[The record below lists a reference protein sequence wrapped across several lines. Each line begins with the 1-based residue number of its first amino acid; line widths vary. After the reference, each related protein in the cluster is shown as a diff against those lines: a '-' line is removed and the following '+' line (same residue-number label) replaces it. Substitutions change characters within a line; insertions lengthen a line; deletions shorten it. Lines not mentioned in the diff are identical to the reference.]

1 MAGMSVST
9 GLISGMDTGSL
20 ITQLMQIE
28 ANPQTML
35 KTRLNDTQADATAY
49 RAVNTK
55 FDALRT
61 AAEALTKT
69 AAWAAAKATSSAPT
83 VTATAGADATP
94 GSLTFNVTALAANHS
109 VLSAGTWATTTTAF
123 GLAAPLTVT
132 KGGVTTSIALKSG
145 ATLAD
150 AVSAI
155 NASNTGLTAT
165 AVSTST
171 GYRLQVASTTT
182 GESSAFSLASA
193 GETTPQFKLLTQGTN
208 AKIHVGDATT
218 GYDAVSSTNTFS
230 ELMRGTPIT
239 VSQTG
244 GPVTVSVASDPDA
257 VATAVQTM
265 VTAANAVLT
274 SIKGYTSTA
283 PGSTAV
289 LKGDSTLRGLTSQVL
304 DAVGYAIGKG
314 SAATAGLQLTRD
326 GALTFDKTVFVAKL
340 QSDPALVQRLV
351 NGTAASDVDG
361 IAGNTDDV
369 AAVPGVAQR
378 LLALAKKAT
387 DTTGGTLTLLAKSQD
402 AAASTLQDQIA
413 DWDTRLALRKDNLT
427 KQFTAMETA
436 LGTLQN
442 QASWLSSQISSLP
455 SWSASNS

>member
-20 ITQLMQIE
+20 ISQLMQIE
-28 ANPQTML
+28 ANPQTLL
-35 KTRLNDTQADATAY
+35 KTRLKGTQDDATAY

-61 AAEALTKT
+61 AAEALTKVT
-69 AAWAAAKATSSAPT
+69 AWAAAKATSSATT
-83 VTATAGADATP
+83 VTATAGGDATP
-94 GSLTFNVTALAANHS
+94 GSLTFNVTSLAANHS
-109 VLSAGTWATTTTAF
+109 VLSATSWQKTTDAFTLASPLVLTDTATGT
-123 GLAAPLTVT
+123 T
-132 KGGVTTSIALKSG
+132 KQIALKTG

-155 NASNTGLTAT
+155 NGSNTGLTAT
-165 AVSTST
+165 AVKTDT
-171 GYRLQVASTTT
+171 GYRLQVGSTTT
-182 GESSAFSLASA
+182 GEASAFSLAST
-193 GETTPQFKLLTQGTN
+193 GEATPQFKLLTQGTN
-208 AKIHVGDATT
+208 AKIHVGDQTT
-218 GYDAVSSTNTFS
+218 GYDAVSPTNTFS

-239 VSQTG
+239 VSQAG

-257 VATAVQTM
+257 VATAVQSM

-304 DAVGYAIGKG
+304 DAVSYAIGNG

-326 GALTFDKTVFVAKL
+326 GALTFDKSVFVTKL
-340 QSDPALVQRLV
+340 QSDPATVQRLV

-361 IAGNTDDV
+361 IPGSSDDV

-378 LLALAKKAT
+378 LLALAKNAT
-387 DTTGGTLTLLAKSQD
+387 DTTGGALTLLAKSQD
-402 AAASTLQDQIA
+402 TAAGALTDQIA
-413 DWDTRLALRKDNLT
+413 AWDIRLALRKNNLT
-427 KQFTAMETA
+427 RQFTAMEKA
-436 LGTLQN
+436 LGTMQN
-442 QASWLSSQISSLP
+442 QASWLSSQLSSLP
-455 SWSASNS
+455 SSSK